1 MNCGVFKMKIGDK
14 VCVTML
20 PSRDINGNEYDENGG
35 GGTVIKIKENS
46 TIIELFDGILIEAEG
61 TEFDEY

>member
-1 MNCGVFKMKIGDK
+1 MKVGDK

-20 PSRDINGNEYDENGG
+20 PATDINGNSYDETGSGG
-35 GGTVIKIKENS
+35 IVLEIKENS
-46 TIIELFDGILIEAEG
+46 TIVQLFDGFVIEAEG